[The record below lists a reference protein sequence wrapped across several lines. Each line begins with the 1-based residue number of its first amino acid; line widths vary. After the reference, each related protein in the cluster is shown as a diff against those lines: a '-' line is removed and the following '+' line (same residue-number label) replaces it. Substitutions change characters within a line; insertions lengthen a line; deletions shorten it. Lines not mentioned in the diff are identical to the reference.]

1 MADSPSVSGATARHG
16 DGSRAPMKAGAD
28 YQIYREEPQ
37 GSGWLFYAATL
48 ITIAGA
54 LNFGYGL
61 AAILKSQ
68 FYVAN
73 TRFVVSDLNTWGWVV
88 MLLGILQ
95 FCVAGGVWL
104 RAQWARWTAVVL
116 AALNAIAQILFIPAY
131 PWLSLA
137 IFTLDL
143 LVIYGLIAYGGRE
156 QQT

>member
-1 MADSPSVSGATARHG
+1 MADSRAVPDAPAGQGAGRGMTAG
-16 DGSRAPMKAGAD
+16 YEYSTYG
-28 YQIYREEPQ
+28 EEAR
-37 GSGWLFYAATL
+37 GSGWLTYAAVL
-48 ITIAGA
+48 ITMAGA

-61 AAILKSQ
+61 AAILKSH

-88 MLLGILQ
+88 MLTGILE
-95 FCVAGGVWL
+95 FCVAAGVWM

-116 AALNAIAQILFIPAY
+116 ASLNGIAQLLFIPAY

-143 LVIYGLIAYGGRE
+143 LAIYGLVAYGGRV